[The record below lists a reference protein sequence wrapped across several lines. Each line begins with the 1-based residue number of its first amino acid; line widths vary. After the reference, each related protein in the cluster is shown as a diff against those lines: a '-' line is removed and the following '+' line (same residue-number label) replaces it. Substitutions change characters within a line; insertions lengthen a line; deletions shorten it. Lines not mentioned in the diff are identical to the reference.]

1 MKSSR
6 IVLLLALAV
15 CLQVVHS
22 QTLSVRDIMAE
33 PSIAGMRVDGER
45 LSPDG
50 KQVIYLWN
58 SEAKLP
64 RSLYIQS
71 TSGGPATKLLSPSD
85 LPRPTRQPERENKL
99 NYGVDMRDQFVRD
112 RENQLGNFEWSPDS
126 KKLLFTHGGDM
137 YVLTLGEAKP
147 KRFTRTQSP

>member
-1 MKSSR
+1 MKNVR

-15 CLQVVHS
+15 CLQVVHA
-22 QTLSVRDIMAE
+22 QTLSVHDIMAE

-58 SEAKLP
+58 PEGKPP

-71 TSGGPATKLLSPSD
+71 TSGGPATKLLSP
-85 LPRPTRQPERENKL
+85 
-99 NYGVDMRDQFVRD
+99 
-112 RENQLGNFEWSPDS
+112 
-126 KKLLFTHGGDM
+126 GD
-137 YVLTLGEAKP
+137 
-147 KRFTRTQSP
+147 